1 MSKTLIL
8 PGFSLKNKDW
18 AESIQK
24 ELSGNFDCEVVY
36 WSHWEGDNKWTEGW
50 IEKEAQKI
58 VENNSEPIDIIAKS
72 IGTAVTAFVIKKKP
86 ELIKKLILCGIPL
99 NDLDPGEETLY
110 DSLKVLTSNNILC
123 IQNEKDP
130 HGSFDQVKKIL
141 FTINPTIKIV
151 KKGRDDHEYPYSQD
165 FIQFL
170 QE

>member
-36 WSHWEGDNKWTEGW
+36 WPHWETGEKEEDW
-50 IEKEAQKI
+50 IGKEAQKI

-99 NDLDPGEETLY
+99 NDLDPGEETVY
-110 DSLKVLTSNNILC
+110 DSLKVLNTNNILC

-130 HGSFDQVKKIL
+130 HGNFEQVKKVVH
-141 FTINPTIKIV
+141 TINPEIEIV
-151 KKGRDDHEYPYSQD
+151 SKARNDHEYPYSED

-170 QE
+170 